1 MKNKKKV
8 LAKIKKIELFIED
21 CLENGDDEK
30 VSEIIEAMDGIVND
44 YWMFKK

>member
-1 MKNKKKV
+1 MQNKEKV
-8 LAKIKKIELFIED
+8 LAILKKIELFIED
-21 CLENGDDEK
+21 AIENGENEK